1 MYTQGQKL
9 TIIDDSKFNHRFEI
23 GSIVTVVSD
32 ESNTEESRIL
42 VRGKLSFLREEIELW
57 VAPEDVHTFIPQSD
71 KDSYVTF
78 VL

>member
-9 TIIDDSKFNHRFEI
+9 TIIDDSKFDHRFEI
-23 GSIVTVVSD
+23 GSVVTVISD

-57 VAPEDVHTFIPQSD
+57 ASPNDLEEYND
-71 KDSYVTF
+71 
-78 VL
+78 

>member
-9 TIIDDSKFNHRFEI
+9 IIVDDSKFDHRFEI
-23 GSIVTVVSD
+23 GSVVTVVSD

-57 VAPEDVHTFIPQSD
+57 ASPNDVEE
-71 KDSYVTF
+71 YNV
-78 VL
+78 